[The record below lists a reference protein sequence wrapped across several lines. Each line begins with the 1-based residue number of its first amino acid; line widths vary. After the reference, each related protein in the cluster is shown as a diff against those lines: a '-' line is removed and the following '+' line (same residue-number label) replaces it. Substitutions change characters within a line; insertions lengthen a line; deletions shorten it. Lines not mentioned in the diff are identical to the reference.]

1 MIETTPGQHDKLTVI
16 RLLHELAILL
26 KLKGENRFRAQAYEL
41 GARAVEALWQALG
54 IDNIATLCR
63 ALDE

>member
-1 MIETTPGQHDKLTVI
+1 MTETAPGQHDKRTVI

-41 GARAVEALWQALG
+41 GARAVEELREELAP
-54 IDNIATLCR
+54 
-63 ALDE
+63 